1 MNENRID
8 RREFI
13 GTALAGSVLAMAPEL
28 AGQQP
33 PELPDRPNIVFL
45 FADDLGYGD
54 LSSYGRPDYE
64 TPVLD
69 RLADDGLA
77 FSDAYAAAP
86 VCSPT
91 RVGFHTGRYPH
102 RLPVGAGGV
111 VGADDVSLGIPPEH
125 PTLATLLRRQGYEN
139 ILLGKWHVG
148 RAPRFRP
155 NAQGYDEFFG
165 FLTGTSD
172 YFAYTNTAGFRD
184 LWDNDEPSGAEGYLT
199 DLLTDRAV
207 EAIRRPRERP
217 FYLSLHYNAPHS
229 PWEGPGDGGLDHTHP
244 VQQGPAGSP
253 EKYGEMMRSLDD
265 GIGRVLAALTDM
277 NLDRT
282 TLVVFTSDNGGAQ
295 YSNNW
300 PFSFQKGNCWEGG
313 IRVPAIVRWPG
324 VVPAGFRTGQVA
336 TTMDWTATFL
346 GAAGASPDSNYPPDG
361 DNLLPVCTGERPA
374 YDRTLFWRNP
384 RHDAVRSGQWKYLRE
399 PQGEYLFNLPAD
411 PGERTDL
418 KDSYTEIFDSLRNR
432 FQAWNRQMVPLPEA
446 AGPGGRGR
454 GGA

>member
-1 MNENRID
+1 MDQGRID

-13 GTALAGSVLAMAPEL
+13 GTALAMAPEL

-33 PELPDRPNIVFL
+33 PEFPERPNIVFL

-102 RLPVGAGGV
+102 RLRVGAGGV

-207 EAIRRPRERP
+207 ETIRRPREPR
-217 FYLSLHYNAPHS
+217 
-229 PWEGPGDGGLDHTHP
+229 
-244 VQQGPAGSP
+244 
-253 EKYGEMMRSLDD
+253 
-265 GIGRVLAALTDM
+265 
-277 NLDRT
+277 
-282 TLVVFTSDNGGAQ
+282 FT
-295 YSNNW
+295 
-300 PFSFQKGNCWEGG
+300 
-313 IRVPAIVRWPG
+313 
-324 VVPAGFRTGQVA
+324 
-336 TTMDWTATFL
+336 
-346 GAAGASPDSNYPPDG
+346 
-361 DNLLPVCTGERPA
+361 
-374 YDRTLFWRNP
+374 
-384 RHDAVRSGQWKYLRE
+384 
-399 PQGEYLFNLPAD
+399 
-411 PGERTDL
+411 
-418 KDSYTEIFDSLRNR
+418 
-432 FQAWNRQMVPLPEA
+432 
-446 AGPGGRGR
+446 
-454 GGA
+454 